1 MKKEEQK
8 VQTSQSSFAN
18 DNNLPMINNQD
29 YDYLVWI
36 LLAFNGMLLIIIAY
50 LVHKIKSYSIDK
62 K

>member
-1 MKKEEQK
+1 
-8 VQTSQSSFAN
+8 
-18 DNNLPMINNQD
+18 LPMINNQD